1 MRTGT
6 SKDTSLEALRGL
18 AALNVVA
25 GHFLLTFF
33 PYLGN
38 YLWNSRTIT
47 QRVVSQ
53 RFEFESW
60 LGAAPFTILFNG
72 TFPVCI
78 FFVLSGY
85 VLSWKFIEQGDHA
98 YLRASALKRF
108 PRLVAPV
115 FASVLFAWALL
126 TLGVMRTTEAAAIG
140 AASFLSEAYNQP
152 VSLMSALWIG
162 AIGAPLLGQTTINVP
177 LWTIKIELL
186 GSFLLFAVYAM
197 SGSKSPLLALAAF
210 LILLIGF
217 IPGSANIIF
226 FSGFIAG
233 SLLHYIKP
241 PIGGRI
247 WISLALIIAGLI
259 AGGFDYSPLYYWL
272 DDIKLP
278 DIAPVITDIHGSRM
292 NLYYMAGAICLVAG
306 FVSTPRLVRVLCH
319 PFFAH
324 LGRLSF
330 SMYLVHWPIICSL
343 SLSIVALGLSE
354 GLSYLPAVGASA
366 IVTLPAVMLAAAL
379 FSRFVDQP
387 A

>member
-152 VSLMSALWIG
+152 VSLLSALWIG

-186 GSFLLFAVYAM
+186 GSFYCLQSMQCPAARALCLPWRRLLYCS
-197 SGSKSPLLALAAF
+197 SGS
-210 LILLIGF
+210 
-217 IPGSANIIF
+217 
-226 FSGFIAG
+226 
-233 SLLHYIKP
+233 SL
-241 PIGGRI
+241 
-247 WISLALIIAGLI
+247 
-259 AGGFDYSPLYYWL
+259 
-272 DDIKLP
+272 
-278 DIAPVITDIHGSRM
+278 
-292 NLYYMAGAICLVAG
+292 
-306 FVSTPRLVRVLCH
+306 
-319 PFFAH
+319 
-324 LGRLSF
+324 
-330 SMYLVHWPIICSL
+330 
-343 SLSIVALGLSE
+343 
-354 GLSYLPAVGASA
+354 
-366 IVTLPAVMLAAAL
+366 
-379 FSRFVDQP
+379 DQP
-387 A
+387 ISYSFQVLSPAACYII

>member
-1 MRTGT
+1 M
-6 SKDTSLEALRGL
+6 
-18 AALNVVA
+18 
-25 GHFLLTFF
+25 
-33 PYLGN
+33 
-38 YLWNSRTIT
+38 
-47 QRVVSQ
+47 
-53 RFEFESW
+53 
-60 LGAAPFTILFNG
+60 
-72 TFPVCI
+72 
-78 FFVLSGY
+78 LSGY

-278 DIAPVITDIHGSRM
+278 DSPSHYRYSRIS
-292 NLYYMAGAICLVAG
+292 NESLLYG
-306 FVSTPRLVRVLCH
+306 RR
-319 PFFAH
+319 H
-324 LGRLSF
+324 LSGGRLRQ
-330 SMYLVHWPIICSL
+330 H
-343 SLSIVALGLSE
+343 
-354 GLSYLPAVGASA
+354 ASA
-366 IVTLPAVMLAAAL
+366 RTRALSSTLCPSRSAIIFNVSDSLADHLLIIA
-379 FSRFVDQP
+379 
-387 A
+387 